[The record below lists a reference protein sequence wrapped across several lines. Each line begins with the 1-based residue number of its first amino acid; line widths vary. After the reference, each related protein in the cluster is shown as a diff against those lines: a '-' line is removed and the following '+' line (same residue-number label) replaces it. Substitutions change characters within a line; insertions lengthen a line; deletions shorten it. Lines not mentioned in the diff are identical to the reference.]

1 MKKRFLVRLI
11 SLFSIFS
18 FISCNNIFKI
28 AQKASINNNNYNS
41 HCYYE
46 EDVGIITNIK
56 KSAWYGSSFH
66 YKIILTVYN
75 ERYDIE
81 ETFDESRAG
90 AYAYS
95 LEKDDE
101 VNITLVV
108 NPNTNSAY
116 ISSINY

>member
-1 MKKRFLVRLI
+1 MKKRFLVGLI

-18 FISCNNIFKI
+18 FTSCDNIFKI

-46 EDVGIITNIK
+46 EDVGIITNIE
-56 KSAWYGSSFH
+56 KSAWYGSGFH
-66 YKIILTVYN
+66 YKIILKVYN